1 MEEKIAREYLTAPE
15 GRKLSEVGEAVDIL
29 YQKYRSYKAIAQQVG
44 DVSDKFLSSRHRIFQ
59 LPTGIQW
66 KVDQGEIGITHSY
79 EISRLENED
88 DQWLL
93 ALAISEQKLTPDE
106 CKNIVNRVSDQSVS
120 IGEVLSVSTGIRFD
134 ETKPLILPIPPELWI
149 SMSRAAW
156 NQGKNWEDLCYH
168 FIRQGIVFSIG
179 GIEGEVE
186 TIESCVREI
195 REKMKRMKDL

>member
-15 GRKLSEVGEAVDIL
+15 GKKLSEVGEAVDVL
-29 YQKYRSYKAIAQQVG
+29 YQKYHSYKAIAQQVG
-44 DVSDKFLSSRHRIFQ
+44 SVSDKFLGSRHRIFQ
-59 LPTGIQW
+59 LPTGIRW
-66 KVDQGEIGITHSY
+66 KVDQGEIGVKHSY

-93 ALAISEQKLTPDE
+93 ALAISEQKLTLDE
-106 CKNIVNRVSDQSVS
+106 CKNIVNRVSDQNVS
-120 IGEVLSVSTGIRFD
+120 IGEALSVSTGIRFD

-168 FIRQGIVFSIG
+168 FIRQGIVFNM
-179 GIEGEVE
+179 EQ
-186 TIESCVREI
+186 IESEFEAIESAIRKV
-195 REKMKRMKDL
+195 REKMGRQANL